1 MQARSM
7 MEECMSER
15 RLAIYQSCNATA
27 SGIAMRELNSS
38 GLGSLFSMREVGGV
52 MGWCWKGQG

>member
-1 MQARSM
+1 M